1 MDGESRIKVVYEK
14 TDNFYN
20 QKVYVTNIREPR
32 FEFFG
37 EKSKDHRVMH
47 VGCADTMAFSPE
59 SNLHIFLSK
68 IEGVTLHG
76 LDLATED
83 LAKLQEHC
91 PGMYYTRYVDVK
103 EEYDLVLVPE
113 VMEHVPNVHSFLQ
126 GVFSIKSNEY
136 LITVPSILQSQIFCN
151 DDWTL
156 EMVHPDH
163 KYWFSPYTLWNTVSP
178 FFNDHEI
185 QMYYLENKSQIGISL
200 KKKQEEQ

>member
-1 MDGESRIKVVYEK
+1 MTYEK

-32 FEFFG
+32 FEFFR
-37 EKSKDHRVMH
+37 ELCKDRKVMH
-47 VGCADTMAFSPE
+47 VGCADAMVFNPE

-68 IEGVTLHG
+68 TENITLHG

-83 LAKLQEHC
+83 LNHLQEHC
-91 PGMYYTRYVDVK
+91 PGTYYTRYVDVK

-126 GVFSIKSNEY
+126 NVFSIESKEY
-136 LITVPSILQSQIFCN
+136 LITVPSILQAQLFCN
-151 DDWTL
+151 DDWAL

-163 KYWFSPYTLWNTVSP
+163 KYWFSPYTLWNSVSP
-178 FFNDHEI
+178 FIGDHEVK
-185 QMYYLENKSQIGISL
+185 MYYFENKSQIGISL
-200 KKKQEEQ
+200 KKKEKQ